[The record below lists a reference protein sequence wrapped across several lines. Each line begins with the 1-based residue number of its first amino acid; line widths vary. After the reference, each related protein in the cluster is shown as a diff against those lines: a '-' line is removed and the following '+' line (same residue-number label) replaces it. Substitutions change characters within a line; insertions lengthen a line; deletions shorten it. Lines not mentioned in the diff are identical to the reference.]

1 MHRSS
6 RRLVAAAAFVAL
18 RGGSLEAQRPPRLD
32 VFPPAP
38 AEALVQGPVVSAS
51 DMLAGARIR
60 ELLAAGFPARF
71 HFRVELWSE
80 GRWVNDLEREMEFDV
95 VAHYIAL
102 EKAYEV
108 VQLVHDRPLSL
119 GKFSKLDDVEGAI
132 ARPTRVPLTAF
143 RTSRALYYQVTL
155 EVTVLSLS
163 DLDELDRWLK
173 GELQPA
179 FSGSRNPGTALT
191 RGFRALAARVLG
203 GERREYER
211 HTAPFRIP

>member
-1 MHRSS
+1 M
-6 RRLVAAAAFVAL
+6 L
-18 RGGSLEAQRPPRLD
+18 RGGSLEAQRPPTLD
-32 VFPPAP
+32 VSPPAP
-38 AEALVQGPVVSAS
+38 AEALVQGPVVRASA
-51 DMLAGARIR
+51 MLAGARIR

-95 VAHYIAL
+95 VVRYIAL

-108 VQLVHDRPLSL
+108 VQLVHDRPLAL

-143 RTSRALYYQVTL
+143 RTSRSLYYQVTL

-179 FSGSRNPGTALT
+179 FSGARNPGTALT

-203 GERREYER
+203 GERREYEK